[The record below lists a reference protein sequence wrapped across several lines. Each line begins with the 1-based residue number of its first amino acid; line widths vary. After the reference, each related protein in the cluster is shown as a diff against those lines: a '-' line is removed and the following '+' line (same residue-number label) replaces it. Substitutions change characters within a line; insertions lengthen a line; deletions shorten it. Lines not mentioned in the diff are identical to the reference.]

1 MIKNTEKWEEY
12 KIKSRNDYNK
22 VLISLNAEQ

>member
-12 KIKSRNDYNK
+12 KIKPRNDYNK